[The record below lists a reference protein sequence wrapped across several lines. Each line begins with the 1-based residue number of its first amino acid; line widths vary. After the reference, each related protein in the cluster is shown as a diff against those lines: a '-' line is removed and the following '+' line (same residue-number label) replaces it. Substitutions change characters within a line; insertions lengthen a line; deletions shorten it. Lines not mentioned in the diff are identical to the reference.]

1 MTSNELFFR
10 PMVPR
15 LVNRCQGNCGNELF
29 PVDKDYI
36 AVKLRGCISF
46 MNKQGEKYC
55 PLYIRFKAECLKEY
69 AWRIHDVHYEAF
81 PFSQIMLEKAQ
92 KFCASLVKVFLNE
105 TGMDVSNNQE

>member
-1 MTSNELFFR
+1 
-10 PMVPR
+10 MVPR
-15 LVNRCQGNCGNELF
+15 VVNRCQGNCANEPEIPEI

-36 AVKLRGCISF
+36 AVKSRGCTSF

-92 KFCASLVKVFLNE
+92 KFCEGLVKVFLNE
-105 TGMDVSNNQE
+105 TGMDVSNTQE